1 LPRGKGMLSGFEL
14 LFVTIFIAAGL
25 PRPHGWHQ
33 APSGALEASYFLPF
47 APGGCGWPKL
57 GCFGFAALPALAL
70 SFCF

>member
-1 LPRGKGMLSGFEL
+1 MLSGFEL

-47 APGGCGWPKL
+47 APGGCGWLKL
-57 GCFGFAALPALAL
+57 CCFDFAVAALPDLAAF
-70 SFCF
+70 FCF